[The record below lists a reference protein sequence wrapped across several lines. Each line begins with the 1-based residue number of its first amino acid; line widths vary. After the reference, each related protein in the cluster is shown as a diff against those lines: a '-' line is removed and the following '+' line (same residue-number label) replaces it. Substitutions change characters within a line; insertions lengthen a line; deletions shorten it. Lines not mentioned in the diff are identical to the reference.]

1 MSERN
6 FHLERLLE
14 RAQELRR
21 QCTDQ
26 ETYNVELAK
35 LLTITARNDEERRTW
50 EELLKTSKLFQRWSQ
65 DDEREEIIKQVR
77 AALKT
82 RWPFIRFYVLRTS
95 SRTTRRWVVC
105 WSNGPLEAEI
115 KKIVAP
121 FVRKDLT
128 FSYFRKSEPPQGEHH
143 V

>member
-1 MSERN
+1 MPTERN

-35 LLTITARNDEERRTW
+35 LLTASASNDDERRTW
-50 EELLKTSKLFQRWSQ
+50 EEILKTNKLFQRWSQ
-65 DDEREEIIKQVR
+65 DDEREEIVKQVR
-77 AALKT
+77 ATLKT
-82 RWPFIRFYVLRTS
+82 RCPFIQFYVMRTGP
-95 SRTTRRWVVC
+95 RTTRRWVVC

-121 FVRKDLT
+121 FARKDLV
-128 FSYFRKSEPPQGEHH
+128 FSYFRKSEPPQGQTS
-143 V
+143 

>member
-1 MSERN
+1 MSTERN
-6 FHLERLLE
+6 FLLERLLE
-14 RAQELRR
+14 RIQELRR

-26 ETYNVELAK
+26 ETYHVELAK
-35 LLTITARNDEERRTW
+35 LLITSARNEAEHKTW
-50 EELLKTSKLFQRWSQ
+50 EKMLETSKLFQRLSQ

-77 AALKT
+77 ATLKT
-82 RWPFIRFYVLRTS
+82 RCPFIRFYVLRTS

-128 FSYFRKSEPPQGEHH
+128 FSYFRESEPKAEGQ
-143 V
+143 